1 MRISTS
7 QIQLSGLNKMLDQQ
21 AKLLMTQQQ
30 IATGKR
36 IINPSDD
43 PAGITNIMGLQ
54 QSLKSTE
61 QYQENIDIA
70 RARLSLEEN
79 ILGGVGN
86 SLNRIREL
94 SVQGNTATLVNED
107 RITLATE
114 IRQQLDEL
122 LNLSNSQDAN
132 GEYLFSG
139 FQGKTQPFSVSASG
153 DYGYNGDEG
162 QRFLQIG
169 SNRQIAETD
178 SGTDVFRAIRNG
190 NGTFTTFDNQ
200 SNTGSGVIDPGSVT
214 NPALIDGDSYNLSF
228 FAATTATG
236 TLTYGDDLTTADNL
250 GYTLQINGTTVY
262 TTNEADPAPV
272 NSLAGLAAEIN
283 NDVGTTGVRAYV
295 DGGALYLTNT
305 SPTATPITISEA
317 MSGASDG
324 DLDGLTGYFG
334 SNLTGTTTPSRVTTL
349 NNAADFYLV
358 EDSAGNVETSGS
370 YMDGGSIAFN
380 GLQTNVR
387 GTPNV
392 GDTISISPS
401 RNQDIFHTVRDLADA
416 MENIGTNTPADLAR
430 LNNAVNRFFVAVDS
444 GMVNLNQI
452 RAQVGARLNA
462 LDSQE
467 GLNEDFML
475 ELKSTI
481 SEVEDLDYAEAI
493 TRLTQQQTALEA
505 AQQSYIRIQGLSLFN
520 SL

>member
-7 QIQLSGLNKMLDQQ
+7 QMQQNGLGRMLEQQ

-43 PAGITNIMGLQ
+43 PAGITNVMGLQ

-61 QYQENIDIA
+61 QYQENIDYA
-70 RARLSLEEN
+70 RARLSLEDT
-79 ILGGVGN
+79 ILGGLGD

-94 SVQGNTATLVNED
+94 AVQGNNAILTKDD

-114 IRQQLDEL
+114 IRQQLGEL
-122 LNLSNSQDAN
+122 LSLSNSQDAN

-139 FQGKTQPFSVSASG
+139 FQGKTQPFSVSVSG
-153 DYGYNGDEG
+153 DYNYSGDDG

-169 SNRQIAETD
+169 LNRQIAETD
-178 SGTDVFRAIRNG
+178 SGTDLFRAVRNG
-190 NGTFTTFDNQ
+190 NGTFTTLDNQ
-200 SNTGSGVIDPGSVT
+200 SNTGSGVIDVGSVT
-214 NPALIDGDSYNLSF
+214 NPALIDGDTYNLSF
-228 FAATTATG
+228 FAATAATG

-262 TTNEADPAPV
+262 ATNEADLAPV
-272 NSLAGLAAEIN
+272 NTLVGLAAEIN
-283 NDVGTTGVRAYV
+283 NDTGTTGVRAYV
-295 DGGALYLTNT
+295 DGGALYLANT
-305 SPTATPITISEA
+305 SPTSTPMTITET

-334 SNLTGTTTPSRVTTL
+334 SNLTGTTTPSRAITL
-349 NNAADFYLV
+349 NSEADFYLV
-358 EDSAGNVETSGS
+358 EDSAGNVETSGN
-370 YMDGGSIAFN
+370 YADGELIAFN
-380 GLQTNVR
+380 GIQTNVR

-392 GDTISISPS
+392 GDAISISPS
-401 RNQDIFHTVRDLADA
+401 VNQDVFHTVRDLADA
-416 MENIGTNTPADLAR
+416 MENIGANTPADMAR

-444 GMVNLNQI
+444 GMVNLNQF
-452 RAQVGARLNA
+452 RAQVGSRLNA

-467 GLNEDFML
+467 SLNEDFML

-520 SL
+520 VL